1 MQEQTHQQHETI
13 SVGIPAEILE
23 SLDRINAGLGSVLS
37 LLEVESER
45 SEACH
50 GVHCLLAMIK
60 MQLDQMAEELC
71 PAA

>member
-1 MQEQTHQQHETI
+1 MQEKTHQQHETI
-13 SVGIPAEILE
+13 FVGIPADTLE
-23 SLDRINAGLGSVLS
+23 SLDRIKAGLGSVLS

-60 MQLDQMAEELC
+60 IQLDQMAEELC
-71 PAA
+71 PAE